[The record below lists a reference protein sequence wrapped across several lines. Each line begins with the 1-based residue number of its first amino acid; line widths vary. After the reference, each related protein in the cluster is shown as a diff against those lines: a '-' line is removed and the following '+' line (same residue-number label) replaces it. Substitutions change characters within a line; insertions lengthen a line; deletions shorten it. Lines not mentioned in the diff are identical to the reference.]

1 MPLCFVGFDKDVRP
15 TKIKLYTHIMRH
27 HAVPLTALWR
37 FWRFSAVANARN
49 TTRKKLETLV
59 SDNDIA
65 GKTRNITQTYPSPT
79 TICKSRGS
87 LGRPSRKK
95 GMARNEHRKKACCRC
110 NELGNS
116 EIQLTAGRP
125 ATMVAWASSTQQEGL
140 QRAELLVYHGGRRA
154 RPICGF
160 RGRWT

>member
-1 MPLCFVGFDKDVRP
+1 MFRRLRQGRQADQNQTIHAHYAPSRCPLDSPLALLEIFDCYKYQEYDMQETGNTGQRQRHCGKD
-15 TKIKLYTHIMRH
+15 
-27 HAVPLTALWR
+27 
-37 FWRFSAVANARN
+37 
-49 TTRKKLETLV
+49 KKYH
-59 SDNDIA
+59 
-65 GKTRNITQTYPSPT
+65 QTYPSPT
-79 TICKSRGS
+79 TICKSRES
-87 LGRPSRKK
+87 LGRPSRKR

-116 EIQLTAGRP
+116 EIQLIVGRP